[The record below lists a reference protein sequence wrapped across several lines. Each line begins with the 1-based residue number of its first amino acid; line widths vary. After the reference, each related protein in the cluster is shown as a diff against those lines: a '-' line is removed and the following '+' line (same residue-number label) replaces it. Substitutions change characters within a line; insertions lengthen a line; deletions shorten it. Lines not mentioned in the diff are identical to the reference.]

1 MPRWRPHGCCLL
13 LATPRLRRSRLLVFG
28 VSAGNGKGC
37 AGVGLVDAVR
47 SNASWNDEAGLDSVS
62 CTAWNACMAV
72 GQYENKVY
80 LNSPLVEHWDGVRWS
95 IQRVPANSSDSWF
108 TAVSCSSPGACTA
121 VGYTGAGANSLV
133 ERWNGTK
140 WSIQRTT
147 AFGELFAVSCASK
160 TICNAVGRLSSKRD
174 SVDPVA
180 EHWDGSTW
188 SLQPMQP
195 VPSDNVELPDFAG
208 VSCSSRSVCL
218 AVGGVDSDPGT
229 FPLTERWNG
238 MRWSVASVV
247 RRAAAVSCTSTSA
260 CMAVGGNN
268 GSAHPFA
275 SHWNGSRWSIQLGT
289 VPDRSVSSLFSAV
302 SCTQT
307 RFCNAV
313 GDYFDR
319 SNAQFLLA
327 ERWDGVRWSV
337 EPVSQ
342 PPDVESASLNGV
354 SCLATTACVAVG
366 GFTDRAHHHA
376 HLLVESRSAIPPTEG
391 FGG

>member
-140 WSIQRTT
+140 
-147 AFGELFAVSCASK
+147 
-160 TICNAVGRLSSKRD
+160 
-174 SVDPVA
+174 
-180 EHWDGSTW
+180 
-188 SLQPMQP
+188 
-195 VPSDNVELPDFAG
+195 
-208 VSCSSRSVCL
+208 
-218 AVGGVDSDPGT
+218 
-229 FPLTERWNG
+229 
-238 MRWSVASVV
+238 
-247 RRAAAVSCTSTSA
+247 
-260 CMAVGGNN
+260 
-268 GSAHPFA
+268 
-275 SHWNGSRWSIQLGT
+275 
-289 VPDRSVSSLFSAV
+289 
-302 SCTQT
+302 
-307 RFCNAV
+307 
-313 GDYFDR
+313 
-319 SNAQFLLA
+319 
-327 ERWDGVRWSV
+327 
-337 EPVSQ
+337 
-342 PPDVESASLNGV
+342 
-354 SCLATTACVAVG
+354 
-366 GFTDRAHHHA
+366 
-376 HLLVESRSAIPPTEG
+376 
-391 FGG
+391 